1 MNTKPER
8 QLDMLHGSIW
18 DKLPRFAFPVA
29 AILTTLGVCGIRI
42 AWIRFVFPTNRT
54 FATIMNV
61 YPVSLSATAL
71 LIFIALLC
79 YRPSRRFAKTAVN
92 E

>member
-1 MNTKPER
+1 MNTKKER
-8 QLDMLHGSIW
+8 QLDMLHGSIR

-29 AILTTLGVCGIRI
+29 A
-42 AWIRFVFPTNRT
+42 AAHRT
-54 FATIMNV
+54 
-61 YPVSLSATAL
+61 VS
-71 LIFIALLC
+71 IALLC

>member
-1 MNTKPER
+1 MNTKTER

-18 DKLPRFAFPVA
+18 DKLPRFAFPV
-29 AILTTLGVCGIRI
+29 
-42 AWIRFVFPTNRT
+42 
-54 FATIMNV
+54 
-61 YPVSLSATAL
+61 SLSATAL

-79 YRPSRRFAKTAVN
+79 YRPSCRFAKTAVN

>member
-1 MNTKPER
+1 MNTKKER

-29 AILTTLGVCGIRI
+29 AAAIG
-42 AWIRFVFPTNRT
+42 
-54 FATIMNV
+54 M
-61 YPVSLSATAL
+61 AL